1 MKRMNNN
8 DFLKETPAENFC
20 GRDDEPGK
28 RIGQMISP
36 AQLDEIADYH
46 CAIIGIPEYYGIVKN
61 GGRLSFDGDKRD
73 TNTLL
78 GRLVEEGAPVS
89 VRKRLYGM
97 APGGFPHTI
106 KEELRI
112 ADLGDI
118 QFESKN
124 ISQAL
129 DRLSDVLKVVYEN
142 GVIPIII
149 GGGHHISL
157 ASIGAFADRYKSTS
171 IGVTVVDAHCDFR
184 SYQPGEIHSGIPFRF
199 LHDNY
204 SNVSGNGF
212 VEVGLR
218 PERNAV
224 SFIRDLQK
232 WGATLVEI
240 DSVEPSMISE
250 LIEINERADKIFLSV
265 DIDAFNIKGASAPY
279 PGGIS
284 ARWGREAAFQWGQNS
299 KTIGLDVLEVNPLID
314 SDSSD
319 LAAQLIWSFLCG
331 VSSNPEKFK

>member
-1 MKRMNNN
+1 M
-8 DFLKETPAENFC
+8 
-20 GRDDEPGK
+20 G
-28 RIGQMISP
+28 
-36 AQLDEIADYH
+36 
-46 CAIIGIPEYYGIVKN
+46 
-61 GGRLSFDGDKRD
+61 
-73 TNTLL
+73 
-78 GRLVEEGAPVS
+78 
-89 VRKRLYGM
+89 
-97 APGGFPHTI
+97 PGGFPNTI

-112 ADLGDI
+112 ADLGNI
-118 QFESKN
+118 QFGSKN

-129 DRLSDVLKVVYEN
+129 DRLSDVLKIVYEN

-157 ASIGAFADRYKSTS
+157 ASIGAFAGRYNSTS

-199 LHDNY
+199 LRDNY
-204 SNVSGNGF
+204 SNILGSAF

-218 PERNAV
+218 PERNAG

-240 DSVEPSMISE
+240 DSVELSVINKLM
-250 LIEINERADKIFLSV
+250 EINGSADKIFLSI

-284 ARWGREAAFQWGQNS
+284 AKWGRQAAFKWGQNS

-331 VSSNPEKFK
+331 VSSNREKLK